1 MGKMT
6 YKEWENRYLAE
17 EGSNYDRDF
26 RFKFVNDYLLDPNLA
41 KVARSHNVPYQTAVT
56 WKSKEWWHSMA
67 EEILQNHKDDV
78 LSRQRRII
86 EKTYGEIEDRLE
98 NGDEMFDKEVGHVRV
113 KVKANH
119 LATIADTTLKANQLL
134 SGKAT
139 QISHVTIEGLAD
151 KLRDITLKAQE
162 KDITPKSDIL
172 TVDFIETSESLEPP
186 QNQQES

>member
-17 EGSNYDRDF
+17 EGSSYDRDF

-41 KVARSHNVPYQTAVT
+41 KIARVHNVPYQTAVT
-56 WKSKEWWHSMA
+56 WKAKEWWHTMA

-78 LSRQRRII
+78 LARQRRII

-134 SGKAT
+134 QGKAT
-139 QISHVTIEGLAD
+139 QINHVTIESLAD
-151 KLRDITLKAQE
+151 KLRDITNKASI
-162 KDITPKSDIL
+162 KDITPQPELLD
-172 TVDFIETSESLEPP
+172 VEFNESPTNP